1 MDGYYSITITY
12 HGLIRLIGFV
22 SQIST
27 HLLKNFI
34 NKFYLILLNGKIIF
48 YVTGA
53 KKTNGNKQSL
63 SKKFNLSNIPFAWIG
78 NIFHYDPR
86 FKFFNLCE

>member
-1 MDGYYSITITY
+1 MDGYYSITITD

-48 YVTGA
+48 YVTVVGVLGVPTA
-53 KKTNGNKQSL
+53 GWRNAPAYSQ
-63 SKKFNLSNIPFAWIG
+63 
-78 NIFHYDPR
+78 
-86 FKFFNLCE
+86 